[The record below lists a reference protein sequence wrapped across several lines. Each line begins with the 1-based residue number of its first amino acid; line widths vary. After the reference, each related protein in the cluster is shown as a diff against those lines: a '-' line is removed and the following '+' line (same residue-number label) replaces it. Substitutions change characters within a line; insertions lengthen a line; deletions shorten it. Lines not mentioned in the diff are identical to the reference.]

1 MCSYSKRQSR
11 LLKELR
17 DNMSLNGY
25 SREKQKEL
33 DKSYQDIKKW
43 HIEVLKEELK
53 GLLYQTEGEKRA
65 EFLTYAISS
74 ICQKHPTA
82 TLALERSLE
91 LLKKKNVDLESKI
104 WVEGI
109 KRIRELISINPNDYR
124 LPPNF

>member
-1 MCSYSKRQSR
+1 MYSYSKKHRILSENANNLSLRDYLHEQQKQLDSVYKDAKLVAMETLKKELEA
-11 LLKELR
+11 LLK
-17 DNMSLNGY
+17 
-25 SREKQKEL
+25 
-33 DKSYQDIKKW
+33 
-43 HIEVLKEELK
+43 
-53 GLLYQTEGEKRA
+53 QTESEKRV

-82 TLALERSLE
+82 ALALERSLE

-124 LPPNF
+124 LPQQKF